1 MPGILKS
8 ILINLNEM
16 NRLTLFII
24 LLFSVTILRAQ
35 RTQLEAS
42 RDSLSLLF
50 EQLHLQDSDQAKKSM
65 NRDIMDLFSRILAD
79 DESFNLSFDTIRRIG
94 NLTSPDKKF
103 RIFTWNVPMS
113 GVTHDYH
120 GIVQYY
126 DKKSGICRVYELSDE
141 TSLEDG
147 ILHGEYSSG
156 QWPGALY
163 YEIHRNKHG
172 GEVFYTILGFHYHD
186 RFSDKKLMEAM
197 YFNQEG
203 DIVFGKPVF
212 QTESGFQ
219 HRVLFEYS
227 GEVVFN
233 LRYNPDMKMIVFD
246 HLAPIEPEL
255 AGHPRFY
262 APDFSYDGFRFRN
275 GIWVYQADL
284 DVRNRK

>member
-1 MPGILKS
+1 MY
-8 ILINLNEM
+8 
-16 NRLTLFII
+16 RLTLIII
-24 LLFSVTILRAQ
+24 LLFSVTSLGAQ
-35 RTQLEAS
+35 GTQLEAS

-50 EQLHLQDSDQAKKSM
+50 EQLHLQDSDQAKKNM
-65 NRDIMDLFSRILAD
+65 NRDIMDLFSRILAEG
-79 DESFNLSFDTIRRIG
+79 ESFNLSFDTLRRIG

-103 RIFTWNVPMS
+103 RIFTWNIPLS

-120 GIVQYY
+120 GLLQYY
-126 DKKSGICRVYELSDE
+126 DKKTRRCRVYELSDE
-141 TSLEDG
+141 TNLEEEN
-147 ILHGEYSSG
+147 LHSEYSAEK
-156 QWPGALY
+156 WPGALY

-186 RFSDKKLMEAM
+186 GFSDKKLIEAM
-197 YFNQEG
+197 YFDREG
-203 DIVFGKPVF
+203 NIVFGKPVF
-212 QTESGFQ
+212 RTENGLQ

-233 LRYNPDMKMIVFD
+233 LRYNPDMKMIIYD

-275 GIWVYQADL
+275 GTWVYQADL